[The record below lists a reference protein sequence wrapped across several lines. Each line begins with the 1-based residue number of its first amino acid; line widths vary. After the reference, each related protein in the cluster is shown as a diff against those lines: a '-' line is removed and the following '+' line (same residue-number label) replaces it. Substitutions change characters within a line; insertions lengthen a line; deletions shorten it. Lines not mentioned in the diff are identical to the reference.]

1 MNGGE
6 LSSVTDEIEYGS
18 SDNGSSNSQKDYDFQ
33 GAPLFS
39 NNDIG
44 VAAYPKKDKN
54 GNWYLAVNL
63 PLGLGPIHLFVN
75 NGSYDNLDESFNKLV
90 DHYNGK

>member
-1 MNGGE
+1 M
-6 LSSVTDEIEYGS
+6 TQDEIEYGEDS
-18 SDNGSSNSQKDYDFQ
+18 KNQGSSHGYDQSDFDFQ

-44 VAAYPKKDKN
+44 VTAYPKKDKS
-54 GNWYLAVNL
+54 GNWYLQVQL
-63 PLGLGPIHLFVN
+63 PLIGNVNLFVN
-75 NGSYDNLDESFNKLV
+75 NGGHDGLEGSWNKLV